1 MIRLIVAVMAATIV
15 VIGWTFGLNVMFEP
29 YTTIMDWA
37 MGISAAVLV
46 LIFASFVIEKFR

>member
-1 MIRLIVAVMAATIV
+1 MAATIV